1 MKDAKQTKENHL
13 QTAKQENAFDKR
25 NQNVFK
31 KRNFY
36 CIKDSGLI
44 YLLAL
49 LVPLAVSLVFSY
61 ISVAVATNIG
71 LKFPE
76 DSNVLEELF
85 VRYLWFAVVYLLL
98 TQVTFLVIW
107 LSFHGARRISFSA
120 TKFSVRKANVWTALL
135 SMLTGVICVLGFVWL
150 MEGCFGKLFSLWGIN
165 DGLAFEI
172 NSVPRLFLA
181 LFVLGIVPAICE
193 ELIFRGVIFGGLRK
207 SFGMWTS
214 VVLCGLLFA
223 LMHQSVTQL
232 IYPFILGCVLA
243 VVMERTGNILYPILI
258 HMFNN
263 FTTVILTFVFSILKI
278 EDINTVFNVQ
288 WWGVLCAILL
298 AALTCGI
305 LWLLYHFYLKKFTK
319 LSESNEAKE
328 ESQNEDNKNNEHQKG
343 NAKERFQKDDT
354 SFVPTYEN
362 SPFMIG
368 KIPLTLLCGLV
379 LACIFVVISF
389 FP

>member
-1 MKDAKQTKENHL
+1 MKKTK
-13 QTAKQENAFDKR
+13 DKSKVSASK
-25 NQNVFK
+25 NVQAAGEAPSMPSIFG

-36 CIKDSGLI
+36 TIKDSGMV

-49 LVPLAVSLVFSY
+49 LVPLAISLVFSLA
-61 ISVAVATNIG
+61 SVFIARQVGVEFAKDANP
-71 LKFPE
+71 L
-76 DSNVLEELF
+76 SELF
-85 VRYLWFAVVYLLL
+85 SRYLWFAVIYLLIS
-98 TQVTFLVIW
+98 QVTFLAIW
-107 LSFHGARRISFSA
+107 LCYHKSKRISFS
-120 TKFSVRKANVWTALL
+120 TTPFSIKKAKISAVLL
-135 SMLTGVICVLGFVWL
+135 SMLVGVICVAGFVWL